1 MNKPT
6 VRSALLYAVLAG
18 GFFLLDL
25 GIDRL
30 FRAEPESH
38 LPHIILAALVMLASY
53 ILLNRAMKTRRRAE
67 AVLRQARDELAVR
80 VNERT
85 AELQQTNE
93 ALQAEIAERQR
104 VEKALREANQ
114 RLEFTQVA
122 AGVGTWDW
130 DIPSGRLEWSS
141 KMFELCGL
149 DMRTAVASLDTW
161 GSALYPEDREAA
173 EQRIDLALKT
183 GSELVHEHRIIRPD
197 GQIRWINVFG
207 SGLYDELGR
216 PTRMSGVCLDI
227 TERKRA
233 EAGIER
239 LSSFPQLNPNPVL
252 EIDASGTIVFCNP
265 ATTRTLERLGLGGD
279 CDPFFPDDLAVI
291 LQALGQ
297 KQESGF
303 QREVQVGSAIF
314 AETVQVIPAFKVV
327 RIYAFD
333 ITDRQRAEEAV
344 RASEE
349 RFATV
354 FRNSPDAIGI
364 IKVADGTFLDVNDA
378 FTKLS
383 GYARSDVVGESWSAY
398 VSVPETS
405 EPNVIA
411 GLLLE
416 QGKLA
421 DYEFDLTTREGSI
434 ATVLLSLVPITVGG
448 EACVMAMAHDI
459 TKRKRSEEALRRAQA
474 ELAAGI
480 QERASLEERQRL
492 ARELHDS
499 VSQALYGISLGAH
512 TALAL
517 IDRDRTKVFEA
528 LEYVLSQAEA
538 GLTEMRSLIFELRP
552 ESLEMEGLVNALTK
566 QTAALRARHNLEV
579 ELNVCEEPD
588 VPLAVKEAL
597 YRIAQEALHNA
608 VKHARSSRLD
618 VCLTREPVNLSLE
631 VCDNGKG
638 FDPLAAYPGHLGLR
652 SMRER
657 AMSVGG
663 TLDIVSAPDRGT
675 QIRARVPIPEAQ
687 AASSA

>member
-6 VRSALLYAVLAG
+6 VRSALLYAVLVG
-18 GFFLLDL
+18 GVFLLDL
-25 GIDRL
+25 GMDRL
-30 FRAEPESH
+30 FRTEPESH
-38 LPHIILAALVMLASY
+38 LPHILLAALVVLASF
-53 ILLNRAMKTRRRAE
+53 ILLSRAMETRRRAE

-80 VNERT
+80 VRERT

-93 ALQAEIAERQR
+93 ALQAEIVERHR
-104 VEKALREANQ
+104 VEQALLQVNQ
-114 RLEFTQVA
+114 RLEFTQIA

-141 KMFELCGL
+141 KMFELFGL
-149 DMRTAVASLDTW
+149 DMQTTVASFDVWRSVLH
-161 GSALYPEDREAA
+161 PEDREEA
-173 EQRIDLALKT
+173 EKRIDLALKT
-183 GSELVHEHRIIRPD
+183 RSDLVNEYRIIWPD
-197 GQIRWINVFG
+197 GQVRWINALG
-207 SGLYDELGR
+207 SGLYDEQGR

-227 TERKRA
+227 TERKRV
-233 EAGIER
+233 EARIER
-239 LSSFPQLNPNPVL
+239 LSSFPQINPNPVL
-252 EIDASGTIVFCNP
+252 EIDASGTIAFCNP

-297 KQESGF
+297 KKESGF

-333 ITDRQRAEEAV
+333 ITERKRAEEGL

-354 FRNSPDAIGI
+354 FHNSPDAIGV
-364 IKVADGTFLDVNDA
+364 IKVADGTLLDVNDA
-378 FTKLS
+378 FTKLL
-383 GYARSDVVGESWSAY
+383 GYARSDVVGESWSGY
-398 VSVPETS
+398 ISVPGAS
-405 EPNVIA
+405 ELNVIA
-411 GLLLE
+411 KLLLE
-416 QGKLA
+416 QGRLA
-421 DYEFDLTTREGSI
+421 DYEFDLATREGNV

-448 EACVMAMAHDI
+448 EPCVLAMAHDI
-459 TKRKRSEEALRRAQA
+459 TKRKRSEEALRRVQA
-474 ELAAGI
+474 ELAVGI

-517 IDRDRTKVFEA
+517 IDRDTTKVFEA
-528 LEYVLSQAEA
+528 LNYVLSQAEA
-538 GLTEMRSLIFELRP
+538 GLTEMRALIFELRP

-566 QTAALRARHNLEV
+566 QTAALRARHDLEV
-579 ELNVCEEPD
+579 ELSVCEEPD

-608 VKHARSSRLD
+608 VKHAQSSRLD
-618 VCLTREPVNLSLE
+618 VCLTREPGNLSLE
-631 VCDNGKG
+631 VRDNGNG

-663 TLDIVSAPDRGT
+663 TLEIVSAPDCGT

-687 AASSA
+687 AVSSG